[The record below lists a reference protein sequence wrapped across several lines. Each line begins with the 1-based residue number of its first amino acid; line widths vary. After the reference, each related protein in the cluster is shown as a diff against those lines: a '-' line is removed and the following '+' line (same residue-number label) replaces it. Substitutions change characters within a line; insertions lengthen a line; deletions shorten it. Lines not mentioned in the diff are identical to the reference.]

1 MDKISLPKASTL
13 TSPNPVALVCTTKK
27 DNHTNLATVSWWT
40 YLSFNPEMIAF
51 AMMKSSYSGEMVRE
65 HRKVILSIPGTDLS
79 QTVIKCGSHS
89 GRNIDKVKEFNI
101 QMQSIPNADI
111 QIPLHSKL
119 AICCSLKDYV
129 EVGDHYLYICNVEN
143 VYANDTET
151 AVYAWNGYAEIR
163 PANKG

>member
-1 MDKISLPKASTL
+1 
-13 TSPNPVALVCTTKK
+13 
-27 DNHTNLATVSWWT
+27 
-40 YLSFNPEMIAF
+40 
-51 AMMKSSYSGEMVRE
+51 MVRDSLQKAVVANFLLA
-65 HRKVILSIPGTDLS
+65 RNRFRTNYIATFLWDSSANQLY
-79 QTVIKCGSHS
+79 SHIFV
-89 GRNIDKVKEFNI
+89 GQQCDKVKEFNI

-129 EVGDHYLYICNVEN
+129 EVGDHYLYICNVES